1 MRLSY
6 LGKLL
11 LHWCDT
17 CHVPVLSGRCA
28 CGADTRSVPVTPPG
42 DIRLAF
48 NEDCRFANRLYDEYF
63 GAPLIPEGEI
73 VLLNKVPDKDRMDEL
88 IIGGAVVSAIRYLP
102 ERGAWEPIPRVQ
114 AARYCTPLKRY
125 VVIDPGAVES
135 VAGGASVLAP
145 GLVEI
150 HEDVAPGDQVFIL
163 DTDGRCVGV
172 GRAKVSAEE
181 ALTMTRG
188 VIVRTRKNQPQHC
201 VRGTAGPEDM
211 VAANREVLARVE
223 GEAVAFVRRVAAQN
237 QVPANI
243 SYSGGKDSLATLLV
257 VLKAIG
263 PVPMLFADTGMEF
276 EETYENVRE
285 VSRRYNLELISTG
298 SGENFWQ
305 AFSEEGPPSVNRRWC
320 CNACKLQPV
329 RELIAEQWGECLS
342 FIGQRKYESMARMKS
357 PRVWRNRKVG
367 NQISAAP
374 IQHWTALHV
383 WLYILQ
389 EDAPYNHLYARRI
402 DRIGCYMCPSS
413 DLATFSIIKDEFPDK
428 WAEWDEQLQSWQHEH
443 NLPDEWR
450 TGALWRKTGDTI
462 DEESS
467 YT

>member
-11 LHWCDT
+11 LHWCDD

-28 CGADTRSVPVTPPG
+28 CGAPTRSVPVTPPG

-48 NEDCRFANRLYDEYF
+48 DEDCRFINRLYQDYF
-63 GAPLIPEGEI
+63 GAPLVPEGEI
-73 VLLNKVPDKDRMDEL
+73 ALLNKVPDIDRMDEVVL
-88 IIGGAVVSAIRYLP
+88 GGAVVSAIRYLP
-102 ERGAWEPIPRVQ
+102 RTGAWEPIPRVH
-114 AARYCTPLKRY
+114 AAQYCTPGKRY
-125 VVIDPGAVES
+125 VVIDQGAVES

-150 HEDVAPGDQVFIL
+150 DDSVAAGDQVFIL
-163 DTDGRCVGV
+163 DTGGHCVGV
-172 GRAKVSAEE
+172 GRAKVSADE
-181 ALTMTRG
+181 ARTMTRG

-201 VRGTAGPEDM
+201 VRGAAAPEEM
-211 VAANREVLARVE
+211 VAANHDVLARME
-223 GEAVAFVRRVAAQN
+223 AEAVSFVRKVAAQN
-237 QVPANI
+237 NVPANI

-257 VLKAIG
+257 VRKAIG

-285 VSRRYNLELISTG
+285 VSRRYGLDLIMTG
-298 SGENFWQ
+298 SKENFWQ
-305 AFSEEGPPSVNRRWC
+305 TFSEEGPPSVNHRWC
-320 CNACKLQPV
+320 CSACKLMPV
-329 RELIAEQWGECLS
+329 RGLISERWGECLS
-342 FIGQRKYESMARMKS
+342 FIGQRKYESLARMKS
-357 PRVWRNRKVG
+357 PRVWRNKKVG

-383 WLYILQ
+383 WLYIMQ
-389 EDAPYNHLYARRI
+389 ENAPYNRLYTRRI

-413 DLATFSIIKDEFPDK
+413 DMATFLIIREEFPEK
-428 WAEWDEQLQSWQHEH
+428 WAEWESRLQSWQHEH

-450 TGALWRKTGDTI
+450 TEALWRKTGDDV

-467 YT
+467 YS